1 MKPHRTVSTR
11 PRIDDSVASGD
22 GVRPGRRRPI
32 GSIGTMSD
40 SDALRVGDRERE
52 QAVVVLHDA
61 VGGGYL
67 DLTEFEERSR
77 TVYAARTRGD
87 LRPALADLPGAASL
101 FPPDPAAAPAGGPLP
116 GLPAVR
122 GESLDIDW
130 TTVKRRGTWSVPAYL
145 VISGS
150 MGTADLDLRLAA
162 VPPGGCVLEVAA
174 SWSTIKL
181 RLAPA
186 TVVRTTELR
195 LGSMS
200 TFKDRAGPPTG
211 PGGPVIDLRGSGNW
225 TSVVLRRD

>member
-1 MKPHRTVSTR
+1 MEPRGTVSTR
-11 PRIDDSVASGD
+11 PPLTGSSDAGGPSE
-22 GVRPGRRRPI
+22 RPPA
-32 GSIGTMSD
+32 GSIGTMTD
-40 SDALRVGDRERE
+40 PDTLRVGDRERE
-52 QAVVVLHDA
+52 QAVAVLHEA

-67 DLTEFEERSR
+67 DLSEFEERSR

-87 LRPALADLPGAASL
+87 LREALADLPGAVPL
-101 FPPDPAAAPAGGPLP
+101 FRPDPAAPAGGTLP
-116 GLPAVR
+116 VPATVP
-122 GESLDIDW
+122 GERLDIDW
-130 TTVKRRGTWSVPAYL
+130 TSVKRRGAWSVPPSL

-150 MGTADLDLRLAA
+150 MGTADLDLRSAD
-162 VPPGGCVLEVAA
+162 VPPGGCVVEIAT

-186 TVVRTTELR
+186 TLVRTTHLR

-211 PGGPVIDLRGSGNW
+211 PGGAVIDLRGSGNW